1 MGCPGLFIATYP
13 FSFFTKMVKP
23 LQFFIFIA
31 LGRMSQ
37 SLSKNVPYWR
47 QQTDDIKTSFLSIFF
62 KMLFYIIVFSML
74 SMGKRIDM

>member
-31 LGRMSQ
+31 LERMSQ
-37 SLSKNVPYWR
+37 SLPKNIPYWR